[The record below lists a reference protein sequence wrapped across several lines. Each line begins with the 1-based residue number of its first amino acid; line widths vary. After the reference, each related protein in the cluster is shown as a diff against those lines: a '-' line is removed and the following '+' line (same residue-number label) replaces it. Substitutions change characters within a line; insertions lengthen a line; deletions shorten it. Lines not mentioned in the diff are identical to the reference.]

1 MISKEMI
8 EAYFKTTTTTT
19 TIATLIL
26 ISSLSISTANQN
38 TSNALFC
45 ENFNNN
51 ITLDLEPCLIPPLK
65 NK

>member
-1 MISKEMI
+1 MEVLNDLSKKE
-8 EAYFKTTTTTT
+8 
-19 TIATLIL
+19 LN
-26 ISSLSISTANQN
+26 SSLSLSICTANQN

-65 NK
+65 DK